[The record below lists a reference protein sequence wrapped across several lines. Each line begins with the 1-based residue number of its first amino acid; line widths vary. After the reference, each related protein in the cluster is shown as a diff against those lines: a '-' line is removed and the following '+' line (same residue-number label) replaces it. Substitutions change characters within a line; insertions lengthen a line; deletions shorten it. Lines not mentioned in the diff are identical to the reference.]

1 MGDVKNNLAFEK
13 FVLLLAQNE
22 ESHGTISYRLDV
34 NKSTVSRALRRQRDT
49 ERHHQDRLINIGER
63 FVSAPLLQN
72 CMLDKYA
79 LHLSEN
85 TVRRQLK
92 EDQIRPR
99 RPATRSRIQINC
111 SPPEGSL
118 KLCTRTYQLG
128 PTRLVQSF
136 VLR

>member
-22 ESHGTISYRLDV
+22 ESHRTISYRLDV
-34 NKSTVSRALRRQRDT
+34 NKSTASRALRRQRDT

-85 TVRRQLK
+85 TVRRPLK

-99 RPATRSRIQINC
+99 RPATGSRIQINC
-111 SPPEGSL
+111 SPQGRP
-118 KLCTRTYQLG
+118 
-128 PTRLVQSF
+128 P
-136 VLR
+136 